1 MRLARK
7 NLLDHIEGPV
17 NVKEEDATA
26 VAVWRAND
34 LKAFSI
40 LSTTLSTQYQSM
52 IRNTTSTKHLWDT
65 LKDFFVRKNLHDRMH
80 LRRQLHDFK
89 MERGSNLMEHMMK
102 FDKLTMSMSA
112 IGDVMAVQEMLVVL
126 LGSLSEDYEPITSII
141 VNFPG
146 IDLMSDHEMLQ
157 REWDN
162 VQEKEIKEVALKATR
177 GKYQKTK
184 VQ

>member
-17 NVKEEDATA
+17 NVKEEDATV

-112 IGDVMAVQEMLVVL
+112 IGDVMAEQEMLVVL

-184 VQ
+184 SN